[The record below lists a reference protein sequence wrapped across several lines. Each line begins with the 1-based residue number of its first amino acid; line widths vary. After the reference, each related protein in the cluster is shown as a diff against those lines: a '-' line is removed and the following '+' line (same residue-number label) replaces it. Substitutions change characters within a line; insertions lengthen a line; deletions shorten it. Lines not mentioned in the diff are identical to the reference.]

1 MWGPLDA
8 AIKDL
13 NSREGARSTHV
24 AEGGILGTSFVGSMQ
39 GSVRK
44 VEGREESR
52 SDHEAV
58 KLERP
63 YLKSVAGGKQGH

>member
-8 AIKDL
+8 PLKDL
-13 NSREGARSTHV
+13 NSREGARSTRV
-24 AEGGILGTSFVGSMQ
+24 AEGSILGTSFVGSVQ

-52 SDHEAV
+52 V
-58 KLERP
+58 IT
-63 YLKSVAGGKQGH
+63 KQ